1 MSDTLATAS
10 GPSSG
15 ASTPSTASS
24 TDLHALN
31 TLGLELGST
40 PKPASS
46 LAPTPAGPGAA
57 PAASPA
63 AASGYITPERVS
75 KPLGSTGALW
85 GNVAWE
91 RAFASPPRR

>member
-1 MSDTLATAS
+1 MSDTTTAS

-24 TDLHALN
+24 TDLAALN
-31 TLGLELGST
+31 TLGLELGGT
-40 PKPASS
+40 PQPAAS
-46 LAPTPAGPGAA
+46 LATPADPGAT
-57 PAASPA
+57 PAASP